1 MRTRDYLIRFPGD
14 LSVRVACEVA
24 RCDNWQFGWETIL
37 DERTPQGRD
46 LAYWVRAK
54 SMRTVT
60 EQRTAGGL
68 TVFRFEPGQRCF
80 AEHRTRPGRYLV
92 RGVREHSNVG
102 DWIEDA
108 AEHVTSIEDQRKR
121 G

>member
-60 EQRTAGGL
+60 EHRAAGGL
-68 TVFRFEPGQRCF
+68 TVFRFERGQRCF
-80 AEHRTRPGRYLV
+80 EEHQTRPARFIAGGRRLA
-92 RGVREHSNVG
+92 SLG
-102 DWIEDA
+102 DWTGDLGD
-108 AEHVTSIEDQRKR
+108 HVTRLEDQLRK